1 MNYNDYEQIKKLI
14 DNYFLAVSEADTNTL
29 KSIFHESASMY
40 GYLGDAPV
48 LGTPEIFY
56 ADLES
61 KPSMKEQNISC
72 TMVLKNIDIHNSVAT
87 ASIFVDNFYGASKV
101 LDLFH
106 LMKINNDWKIV
117 CKTFTTL

>member
-1 MNYNDYEQIKKLI
+1 
-14 DNYFLAVSEADTNTL
+14 
-29 KSIFHESASMY
+29 
-40 GYLGDAPV
+40 
-48 LGTPEIFY
+48 
-56 ADLES
+56 
-61 KPSMKEQNISC
+61 MKEQNISC

-106 LMKINNDWKIV
+106 LMKINNEWKIV